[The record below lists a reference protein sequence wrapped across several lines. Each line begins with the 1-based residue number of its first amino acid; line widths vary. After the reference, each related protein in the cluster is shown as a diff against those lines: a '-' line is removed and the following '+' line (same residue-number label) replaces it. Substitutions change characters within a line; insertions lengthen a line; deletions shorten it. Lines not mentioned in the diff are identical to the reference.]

1 SDMYLGAHY
10 RFITGKFT
18 FTPGLSAHAYSSKN
32 EQFGSEYK
40 NAFTRV
46 LPDFNMRIQL
56 KKSEQL
62 ILNYRMQTE
71 FTDVTDLARGVVLNN
86 YNALAVGNPEL
97 ESALSHAVNLAYFSF
112 NMFN

>member
-1 SDMYLGAHY
+1 INLTLGTIYSQQNFNSNLFQFLDDGSEYNPTPIINNGLDLNDTKYTFSDMYLGAHY

-62 ILNYRMQTE
+62 I
-71 FTDVTDLARGVVLNN
+71 
-86 YNALAVGNPEL
+86 
-97 ESALSHAVNLAYFSF
+97 
-112 NMFN
+112 